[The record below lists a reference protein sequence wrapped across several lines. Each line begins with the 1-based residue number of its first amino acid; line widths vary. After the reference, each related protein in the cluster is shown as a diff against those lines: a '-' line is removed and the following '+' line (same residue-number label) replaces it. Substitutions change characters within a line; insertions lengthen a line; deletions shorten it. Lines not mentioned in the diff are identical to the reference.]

1 VHLDGVTFI
10 FFGALIVAVILH
22 EISHGVVALWFGDDT
37 AKRAGRLTLNP
48 IPHIDPFGSIILPAM
63 GALTGIPVIGWA
75 KPVPVN
81 PAGLRKPREHMVLVS
96 LAGPATNFLLAA
108 VGAGVAHLFFTRMD
122 LGLQTALAHLPNS
135 WSVLDVL
142 HSLPTGFVIAYSFAF
157 VNVFLGLFNLI
168 PIPPLDGS
176 AIFEMF
182 MPDAWRPRWYQFR
195 PYGLLVLFAL
205 VFWTGILDTLI
216 QPFLRVLDAVVLS

>member
-1 VHLDGVTFI
+1 MHLNAETVV

-81 PAGLRKPREHMVLVS
+81 PARLRKPRQQMLFVS

-108 VGAGVAHLFFTRMD
+108 IGAATAHLLFRQLD
-122 LGLQTALAHLPNS
+122 PGLRSALANLPSQYSILNALS
-135 WSVLDVL
+135 D
-142 HSLPTGFVIAYSFAF
+142 LPIGLVIAYSFAF
-157 VNVFLGLFNLI
+157 VNIFLGLFNLI

-176 AIFEMF
+176 AIFELF
-182 MPDAWRPRWYQFR
+182 MPEAWRPRYYQLR

-205 VFWTGILDTLI
+205 VFWAGIIERILP
-216 QPFLRVLDAVVLS
+216 PFLHVLDSIVVS

>member
-1 VHLDGVTFI
+1 MHLDADTFI
-10 FFGALIVAVILH
+10 FFGVLIVAVILH

-48 IPHIDPFGSIILPAM
+48 LPHIDPFGSIILPAM

-81 PAGLRKPREHMVLVS
+81 PARLRRPREQMLWVS

-108 VGAGVAHLFFTRMD
+108 IGAAVAHVLFRQLD
-122 LGLQTALAHLPNS
+122 PGLRIGLAQLPS
-135 WSVLDVL
+135 RFSVLDTL
-142 HSLPTGFVIAYSFAF
+142 QQLPLGFVIAYSFAF
-157 VNVFLGLFNLI
+157 VNMFLGLFNLI

-176 AIFEMF
+176 GIFELF
-182 MPDAWRPRWYQFR
+182 MPDAWRARYYQLR

-205 VFWTGILDTLI
+205 VFWTGIIDSILR
-216 QPFLRVLDAVVLS
+216 PFLHVLDALVVS

>member
-1 VHLDGVTFI
+1 MHLDADTFI

-81 PAGLRKPREHMVLVS
+81 PAQLRKPREQMVFVS

-108 VGAGVAHLFFTRMD
+108 IGAAGAHLLFRQLDPGFRV
-122 LGLQTALAHLPNS
+122 ALANLPS
-135 WSVLDVL
+135 RYSILDAL
-142 HSLPTGFVIAYSFAF
+142 ADLPVGFVIAYSFAF
-157 VNVFLGLFNLI
+157 VNIFLGLFNLI

-176 AIFEMF
+176 GIFELF
-182 MPDAWRPRWYQFR
+182 MPDAWRARYYRLR

-205 VFWTGILDTLI
+205 VFWTGIIDTV
-216 QPFLRVLDAVVLS
+216 LRPVLHVLDSIVVS

>member
-1 VHLDGVTFI
+1 VHIDADTFI

-81 PAGLRKPREHMVLVS
+81 PRQLRRPREQMVFVS
-96 LAGPATNFLLAA
+96 LAGPTTNFILAA
-108 VGAGVAHLFFTRMD
+108 IGAAVAHFFFTRMD
-122 LGLQTALAHLPNS
+122 LGLQAALLQLPS
-135 WSVLDVL
+135 RLLVLDVL
-142 HSLPTGFVIAYSFAF
+142 RDLPIGFVIAYSFAF

-176 AIFEMF
+176 AIFELF
-182 MPDAWRPRWYQFR
+182 MPDEWRAGWYKFR

-205 VFWTGILDTLI
+205 VFWTGIISTILT
-216 QPFLRVLDAVVLS
+216 PFVHVLDGIIVS

>member
-1 VHLDGVTFI
+1 MHLNAETVI

-48 IPHIDPFGSIILPAM
+48 IPHIDPFGSIILPAI

-81 PAGLRKPREHMVLVS
+81 PARLRKPRQQMLFVS

-108 VGAGVAHLFFTRMD
+108 IGAAVAHLLFRQLD
-122 LGLQTALAHLPNS
+122 PGLRVALANLPSRYSILNALS
-135 WSVLDVL
+135 D
-142 HSLPTGFVIAYSFAF
+142 LPIGLVIAYSFAF
-157 VNVFLGLFNLI
+157 VNMFLGLFNLI

-176 AIFEMF
+176 GIFELF
-182 MPDAWRPRWYQFR
+182 MPEAWRPRYYQLR

-205 VFWTGILDTLI
+205 VFWAGIIEAILP
-216 QPFLRVLDAVVLS
+216 PFLHVLDSIVVS

>member
-1 VHLDGVTFI
+1 MQLNAETVV

-81 PAGLRKPREHMVLVS
+81 PARLRKPRQQMLFVS

-108 VGAGVAHLFFTRMD
+108 IGAAVAHLLFRQLD
-122 LGLQTALAHLPNS
+122 PGLRVALANLPSRYSILNALS
-135 WSVLDVL
+135 D
-142 HSLPTGFVIAYSFAF
+142 LPIGLVIAYSFAF
-157 VNVFLGLFNLI
+157 VNMFLGLFNLI

-176 AIFEMF
+176 GIFELF
-182 MPDAWRPRWYQFR
+182 MPEAWRPRYYQLR

-205 VFWTGILDTLI
+205 VFWTGIIDTVLR
-216 QPFLRVLDAVVLS
+216 PFLHVLDSIVVS